1 MESMPFTGTDEI
13 HMRAPTCKYADSKSG
28 FNDMVGIEIRYRQGN
43 LAVFF
48 YFGWRRHSRIVSLP
62 HGESVRRHSPSFP
75 WKEVPRR
82 GGGWLS
88 PKYER
93 EYEESG
99 LSYRHPERSLG
110 IFAIRGQGL
119 TLSPHVPRTSPL
131 FSSVFHL
138 ARTLSGSL
146 RSPPSPRGE
155 GFIRRY
161 SFSTYACIRF
171 EAIGEAVFSYRSLPH
186 GGRLTIRDMLFFY
199 LFSCPPGCFCFLP
212 SHSPVFPC
220 ARKISRYARNDDMG
234 KAVFS
239 FR

>member
-1 MESMPFTGTDEI
+1 MPFTGTDEI

-99 LSYRHPERSLG
+99 LSYRHPERSRG
-110 IFAIRGQGL
+110 IFYVAAVLCTYEVMIKSPRCFGCSSSDALRLTVMQGRFLASLEMTIRGK
-119 TLSPHVPRTSPL
+119 
-131 FSSVFHL
+131 
-138 ARTLSGSL
+138 
-146 RSPPSPRGE
+146 
-155 GFIRRY
+155 RY
-161 SFSTYACIRF
+161 SQFVDF
-171 EAIGEAVFSYRSLPH
+171 PIG
-186 GGRLTIRDMLFFY
+186 
-199 LFSCPPGCFCFLP
+199 
-212 SHSPVFPC
+212 
-220 ARKISRYARNDDMG
+220 K
-234 KAVFS
+234 
-239 FR
+239 